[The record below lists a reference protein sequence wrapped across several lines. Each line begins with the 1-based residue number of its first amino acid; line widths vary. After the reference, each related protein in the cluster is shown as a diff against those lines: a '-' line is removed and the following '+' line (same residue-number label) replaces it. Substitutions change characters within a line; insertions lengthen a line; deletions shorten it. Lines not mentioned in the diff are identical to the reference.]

1 MASSTT
7 YTINVKSRGVKKTN
21 RDVNK
26 LKSSMG
32 GLNKAITGLVIGFGA
47 YKLGGAIINLGK
59 SSIQTAGDFE
69 TLRIRL
75 NNMYGSVQKGGEAFD
90 AFNEI
95 AATTPFQ
102 LKNVV
107 EAGASLK
114 AFGVDA
120 ENMIKPVSDL
130 AAFMGLDV
138 VDAANAMG
146 RAFAGGAGAA
156 DVLRDRGILQLIKD
170 SQGIEDLT
178 KLTIPEFRDV
188 MVKALTD
195 PSTGIVG
202 ATDAL
207 SKSWQGTVSNFQDGI
222 DRIKAAIGKKL
233 IEKIQPLIEDINAEF
248 GKMGELGWDIIGES
262 ILENWKEIFK
272 GLGTIALAAGTA
284 MGKSVLIGFKNAII
298 TGWAE
303 GVGSPIAGALN
314 KIRDFGPFQEFR
326 EWFGEDFFPDPFPEG
341 GQKRYE
347 KEVSESN
354 KAIMDEFLKVA
365 DTTKEEVNNI
375 ITTVMETGKQISQ
388 ELFPDIPSPLI
399 DFPELFDEEFKIPLG
414 IAAPDDEG
422 IEEIKAMILEEL
434 DLRDM
439 ALELPE
445 PEISPAARLNE
456 IKKVA
461 EYQHSAALQNKK
473 DTLDQ
478 IALDQLAHK
487 EKIKSAVEGAQTARQ
502 GVINAIRGQIMEAT
516 SGLIAKYLS
525 TLPPWLSL
533 PLAAGAGGLVNELIT
548 SVVNSL
554 PNPSLKSFAT
564 GGSFVTNGAEP
575 IMVGDN
581 PSGRELV
588 SVTPLDASGQPTST
602 AGGVNI
608 TFTGN
613 VMSQDFI
620 ENEAIPQ
627 IRDAIRRGASLGVS

>member
-7 YTINVKSRGVKKTN
+7 YTINVKSKGVKKAN
-21 RDVNK
+21 RDVKK

-59 SSIQTAGDFE
+59 SSIKTAGEFE
-69 TLRIRL
+69 ALRIRL
-75 NNMYGSVQKGGEAFD
+75 NNMYGSVEKGGKAFET
-90 AFNEI
+90 FNKI

-107 EAGASLK
+107 QAGASLK
-114 AFGVDA
+114 MFGMDA
-120 ENMIKPVSDL
+120 EETIKPLSDL
-130 AAFMGLDV
+130 AAFMGEDV
-138 VDAANAMG
+138 VYAASAMG
-146 RAFAGGAGAA
+146 RAFAGGVGAA
-156 DVLRDRGILQLIKD
+156 DVFREKGILQLIKD

-188 MVKALTD
+188 MIEALSD

-207 SKSWQGTVSNFQDGI
+207 SKSWQGTVSNFQDGV
-222 DRIKAAIGKKL
+222 DRMKAAIGAKL
-233 IEKIQPLIEDINAEF
+233 ISKLQPLIEDINKEL
-248 GKMGELGWDIIGES
+248 GDMGEIGWENIGES
-262 ILENWKEIFK
+262 MVQNWKDIFK
-272 GLGTIALAAGTA
+272 FVGLVAVEGGTLI
-284 MGKSVLIGFKNAII
+284 GKSMLSGTKNALL

-303 GVGSPIAGALN
+303 SVGGTLT
-314 KIRDFGPFQEFR
+314 KLFGHKTHIK
-326 EWFGEDFFPDPFPEG
+326 WLDDFFIDLFG
-341 GQKRYE
+341 GDGERRYE
-347 KEVSESN
+347 TVIRKSN
-354 KAIMDEFLKVA
+354 EALVDDFETAISKIKFEFSGL
-365 DTTKEEVNNI
+365 
-375 ITTVMETGKQISQ
+375 
-388 ELFPDIPSPLI
+388 
-399 DFPELFDEEFKIPLG
+399 
-414 IAAPDDEG
+414 
-422 IEEIKAMILEEL
+422 
-434 DLRDM
+434 
-439 ALELPE
+439 
-445 PEISPAARLNE
+445 
-456 IKKVA
+456 
-461 EYQHSAALQNKK
+461 K
-473 DTLDQ
+473 DTLFED
-478 IALDQLAHK
+478 
-487 EKIKSAVEGAQTARQ
+487 AQTIKDELYDAPHDDPAFFAFDPQDYENWEGFQSKKVKTVKKVNKLIGREEDKAAAKGATTARE
-502 GVINAIRGQIMEAT
+502 GVISAIRGQVMEAT

-525 TLPPWLSL
+525 TLPPYLSL

-548 SVVNSL
+548 SIVNSL

>member
-7 YTINVKSRGVKKTN
+7 YTINVKSKGVKKAD
-21 RDVNK
+21 RDVKK

-47 YKLGGAIINLGK
+47 YKLGGAIIGLGK
-59 SSIQTAGDFE
+59 SSVQTAGDFE

-75 NNMYGSVQKGGEAFD
+75 NNMYGSVQKGGQAFD
-90 AFNEI
+90 AFNKI

-138 VDAANAMG
+138 VEAANAMG

-188 MVKALTD
+188 MIEALSD

-207 SKSWQGTVSNFQDGI
+207 SKSWQGTVSNFQDGV
-222 DRIKAAIGKKL
+222 DRMKAAIGAKL
-233 IEKIQPLIEDINAEF
+233 ISKLQPLIEDINKEF
-248 GKMGELGWDIIGES
+248 GDMGNIGWENIGTS
-262 ILENWKEIFK
+262 MAENWKDVFK
-272 GLGTIALAAGTA
+272 FLGLVAVEGGKLI
-284 MGKSVLIGFKNAII
+284 GKSMLSGTKNAILM
-298 TGWAE
+298 GWAE
-303 GVGSPIAGALN
+303 GIGGTLTKLFGHKTHIKAL
-314 KIRDFGPFQEFR
+314 D
-326 EWFGEDFFPDPFPEG
+326 DFFIGLFGGEG
-341 GQKRYE
+341 ERRYE
-347 KEVSESN
+347 TIIRESN
-354 KAIMDEFLKVA
+354 EALVQDFATAVSKIKLEFSGLK
-365 DTTKEEVNNI
+365 DTLVEDAEFFQV
-375 ITTVMETGKQISQ
+375 
-388 ELFPDIPSPLI
+388 PSPTFGI
-399 DFPELFDEEFKIPLG
+399 PQPEEFKGMLLKNVG
-414 IAAPDDEG
+414 AVTKANKKVEESDDELT
-422 IEEIKAMILEEL
+422 KKKLENL
-434 DLRDM
+434 
-439 ALELPE
+439 AL
-445 PEISPAARLNE
+445 SSS
-456 IKKVA
+456 
-461 EYQHSAALQNKK
+461 SASEGAKSV
-473 DTLDQ
+473 
-478 IALDQLAHK
+478 
-487 EKIKSAVEGAQTARQ
+487 IKSESMKAIAGLISSILRGVPYPFNLLLAATAGGAA
-502 GVINAIRGQIMEAT
+502 
-516 SGLIAKYLS
+516 SGLIDKG
-525 TLPPWLSL
+525 
-533 PLAAGAGGLVNELIT
+533 LAQI
-548 SVVNSL
+548 
-554 PNPSLKSFAT
+554 PSFAT

-613 VMSQDFI
+613 VMSEQFI
-620 ENEAIPQ
+620 EEQAIPQ
-627 IRDAIRRGASLGVS
+627 IKEAIRRGADIGIG